1 MKTHGAASCTLL
13 LLSLAACS
21 GNRTDA
27 PETRRV
33 DVVDE
38 IHGESI
44 PDPYRWLEDQESAET
59 RAWLDAQNAYAERV
73 IGESPRRARLRERLS
88 KLMRSPEVGSPEKGG
103 DSEYFAM
110 RRAQDELEIVF
121 RRPVPPEGELLRIDP
136 DGQYEVVIDPHPMSA
151 DLTTKVEILSVS
163 SDGRLLLY
171 GLRDGGQDE
180 IEVRLRDVEAGEDL
194 GDRLPTALYSGVAFG
209 RNDEGFYYTHRSRVD
224 GPRVKFHVLGDPL
237 ENDETIFGEGYG
249 PTSFVN
255 AREVGDGKYVVLTV
269 NHGWA
274 RSELHLQDL
283 GTGAPARPLAKDV
296 DARFEPQFHEGLRY
310 VRTNLEASNNRVL
323 AIDPA
328 KPERESWKEVLPE
341 SSDVL
346 TDFAFLDGKIYASYL
361 HEVSSRI
368 RVFALDGTTARELA
382 VPEHHSAQIR
392 GAVEGKAF
400 LELSSFHR
408 PPITYLVDLESG
420 ERELW
425 QERELEMDTEALVV
439 EQVPYRSADGTEVPM
454 YLFYREGLR
463 KNGKTPTILFG
474 YGGFNVALT
483 PRFDPMA
490 LVWVEHG
497 GLYAMANLRGGSEYG
512 EKWHRDG
519 MLENKQNVFDDFITA
534 AEFLIDEGYT
544 APDKL
549 AIRGTSN
556 GGVLVASAMTQRPDL
571 YRAVLCGFPD
581 LDMVRFYAFTRTNNL
596 PALLEYGDASI
607 PEQFAFIRKYSP
619 YQAIREGAAYPAV
632 MLTSGDRDT
641 RVPPL
646 QARKMTAR
654 LQHATSS
661 GRPIILKY
669 HPKAGHAASRGL
681 PLSSNVE
688 DTSEELEFLMGQ
700 LDVAL
705 P

>member
-1 MKTHGAASCTLL
+1 MKTHASAGFIPL

-21 GNRTDA
+21 GGLSDA

-44 PDPYRWLEDQESAET
+44 PDPYRWLEEQDSAET
-59 RAWLDAQNAYAERV
+59 RAWIDAQNAYAERV

-88 KLMRSPEVGSPEKGG
+88 QLMRSPEIGPPQKGG
-103 DSEYFAM
+103 DHEYFTV
-110 RRAQDELEIVF
+110 RRAHDELEIVF
-121 RRPVPPEGELLRIDP
+121 RRPAPPEGELVRMDP
-136 DGQYEVVIDPHPMSA
+136 DGQNEVVIDPHPMSA

-163 SDGRLLLY
+163 SDGKLLLY
-171 GLRDGGQDE
+171 SLRDGGEDE
-180 IEVRLRDVEAGEDL
+180 IEVRVRDVESGKDL
-194 GDRLPTALYSGVAFG
+194 EDRLPRALYAGVAFG
-209 RNDEGFYYTHRSRVD
+209 RKDAGFYYTHRSRAE
-224 GPRVKFHVLGDPL
+224 GPRVRFHVLGDPL
-237 ENDETIFGEGYG
+237 EKDETIFGEGYD

-255 AREVGDGKYVVLTV
+255 AREVADGKYLVLTV

-296 DARFEPQFHEGLRY
+296 DARFEPQFHEGLLY

-368 RVFALDGTTARELA
+368 RVFALDGTPSGELA

-425 QERELEMDTEALVV
+425 QERELEIDADALVV
-439 EQVPYRSADGTEVPM
+439 EQVRYRSADGTEVPM

-463 KNGKTPTILFG
+463 RNGDTPTLLFG

-519 MLENKQNVFDDFITA
+519 MLENKQNVLDDFIAA

-556 GGVLVASAMTQRPDL
+556 GGLLVASAMTQRPDL

-581 LDMVRFYAFTRTNNL
+581 LDMVRFYTFTRTNNL
-596 PALLEYGDASI
+596 PALLEYGDASV
-607 PEQFAFIRKYSP
+607 PEQFAFIKKYSP
-619 YQAIREGAAYPAV
+619 YQAVREEAAYPAV

-661 GRPIILKY
+661 GRPVILKY

-681 PLSSNVE
+681 PVSNNIE
-688 DTSEELEFLMGQ
+688 DTAAELEFLMGQ
-700 LDVAL
+700 LGVT